1 MSLKN
6 ERVVIER
13 EEEDIKTSE
22 PLDEDFESERAPL
35 AKPSSWGGE
44 TPCEVVIKPK
54 KKTVKTEKPKRNT
67 YQSHLNGT
75 ISRMRD
81 VVREELDAYKK
92 RKEEAKQRAKEE
104 AERKAK
110 EEEEKRLFNEW
121 KKAQE
126 NKKESSKTVIQSK
139 DQGPTRTS
147 RGTVKK
153 VVKPKAIV
161 EERDLGS
168 QGTRRDEDNTLTD
181 APAQRKSKKPVH
193 TPFGEASGRRGAGNP
208 HQKRGGLKPID
219 TRSTVPQDFVEDSIW

>member
-22 PLDEDFESERAPL
+22 PLDEDFESE
-35 AKPSSWGGE
+35 PS
-44 TPCEVVIKPK
+44 EVVIKPK

-75 ISRMRD
+75 ITRMRE
-81 VVREELDAYKK
+81 VVREELDAYKQ
-92 RKEEAKQRAKEE
+92 RKEQAKQRAKEE

-168 QGTRRDEDNTLTD
+168 QGTRRDEDTITD